1 MRQQGNKKFLTVQE
15 YAEEH
20 GINRSTVYKQEKAG
34 KLDTETIDGVLHI
47 VETVST
53 LATDDVKDVLIRNL
67 QEEIQSLKS
76 QIEELQKTN
85 AKLLEELSDLRRDAE
100 ESRRRADILIIQLQE
115 YLTRPWWRKLLGR
128 RQLSPPFATV
138 SKPEV
143 GSN

>member
-1 MRQQGNKKFLTVQE
+1 M
-15 YAEEH
+15 
-20 GINRSTVYKQEKAG
+20 
-34 KLDTETIDGVLHI
+34 LHI
-47 VETVST
+47 VEIVST

-115 YLTRPWWRKLLGR
+115 YLTRPWWKKFLFKK
-128 RQLSPPFATV
+128 QLPPPL
-138 SKPEV
+138 K
-143 GSN
+143 